1 MSHGTT
7 ELDRPVPLYMQVV
20 RQLRAQIAAGEL
32 RDGDRLPSQ
41 REMMARWRISMQTAS
56 KVIGAMKTEGL
67 AVPSVGRDTIVAP
80 GAAARIAA
88 AAQGTA
94 RAPAAS
100 LPPAPGAAV
109 TAVTA
114 AQEQPRPARSP
125 RSWASPPDAAPCA
138 APRPARTTASPPAS
152 PSPGTRRA
160 SPTAAPRLADSQPL
174 PAGTLAYIAEATGTR
189 ASRADEDYAAAPA
202 DDDTAAALG
211 ISPGITGPDHPHPVL
226 RGRRQAHR
234 VRRNHHAQPGAPTA
248 AATPSPATD
257 RSNPPVTRSLRHERL
272 TTFGRM
278 PVAGM
283 PVRRASSPLC
293 SPGAGTLAV
302 AAPVDA

>member
-32 RDGDRLPSQ
+32 HDGDRLPSQ

-56 KVIGAMKTEGL
+56 NVIGAMKTEGL

-109 TAVTA
+109 TAVTTAKTA
-114 AQEQPRPARSP
+114 ATGPVAEILGIPAGR
-125 RSWASPPDAAPCA
+125 RAL
-138 APRPARTTASPPAS
+138 RRTETREDNGQPAS
-152 PSPGTRRA
+152 LTVAWYPPGIA
-160 SPTAAPRLADSQPL
+160 DAAPRLADSQPL

-189 ASRADEDYAAAPA
+189 ASRADEDYAAEPA
-202 DDDTAAALG
+202 GDDTAAALG
-211 ISPGITGPDHPHPVL
+211 ISPASPVLITRIRYYAADGKLIEYAETTMPSGRPYGRSYSITG
-226 RGRRQAHR
+226 
-234 VRRNHHAQPGAPTA
+234 N
-248 AATPSPATD
+248 
-257 RSNPPVTRSLRHERL
+257 
-272 TTFGRM
+272 
-278 PVAGM
+278 
-283 PVRRASSPLC
+283 
-293 SPGAGTLAV
+293 
-302 AAPVDA
+302 